1 MDTGIIIIVVA
12 MVFIAAIIIYHCYIK
27 ISIKIRAK

>member
-12 MVFIAAIIIYHCYIK
+12 MVIIAAIIIYHCYIK
-27 ISIKIRAK
+27 ISIKISAK